1 MYKIDLF
8 RSVLYQKI
16 PTHENIKMP
25 VETRFIASENRHV
38 CHIRSF
44 RRDKSRLYDMCR
56 IR

>member
-25 VETRFIASENRHV
+25 VETRFIASEGTNMTYIPV
-38 CHIRSF
+38 F
-44 RRDKSRLYDMCR
+44 RRDESRLYDMCR